1 MQIKRQYSDALTNNI
16 ERTFTF
22 AHAKNAHGLDV
33 EPNNY
38 NAVETFNRLVAR
50 DPFGTFMQLDRYGFI
65 TTLNALERY
74 DIPYTAEQER
84 RARVYFEVTNDM
96 ERTKS
101 DVSFNYQ
108 ENIEGTGIVKVD
120 EPHIY
125 TTETTIK
132 SKRFIET
139 LPRNKKTFNHI
150 YEDKVPKALL
160 DSAEQYEALKNS
172 VENHV
177 SCLIGGAGTGKSFV
191 TSEIVEQLML
201 NGKRVTILAP
211 THKAKQALQQKLKRG
226 TVQTIHSYVYGRSG
240 EADVIVIDEAGML
253 STEMMSKLAGVY
265 KGEQLVFV
273 GDKNQIPPIGYGRP
287 FEVIQ
292 ETFPTVELKANRRS
306 EAKDIIALGREI
318 IGEPFNA
325 NIAQDN
331 IYVVETVNEAFA
343 RGAEVLLTYTRD
355 GVRNANEIQKIK
367 NGKPAINPGF
377 SIGDKIIAKTNTKR
391 WFNGQLFEIISWDKA
406 EDDQGNIINFRTPY
420 ELKNN
425 FDLAYGLTIH
435 KSQGSEWGV
444 VAYQPTSWDTLNL
457 AYVAVTR
464 AKKKLIIVGGFPSQ
478 FREEPQWTH
487 L

>member
-1 MQIKRQYSDALTNNI
+1 MQITRQYSKALTNNI

-22 AHAKNAHGLDV
+22 AHAKNVHGLEV
-33 EPNNY
+33 EPHNY
-38 NAVETFNRLVAR
+38 NAVDTFNWLVAR
-50 DPFGTFMQLDRYGFI
+50 DPFGSFMELDGYGFK
-65 TTLNALERY
+65 NALRALNSY

-84 RARVYFEVTNDM
+84 KARVYFEVTKDM

-108 ENIEGTGIVKVD
+108 ENIEGTGIVKVGN
-120 EPHIY
+120 PHIY

-150 YEDKVPKALL
+150 YEDKVPKALF
-160 DSAEQYEALKNS
+160 DSSEQYEALKNS
-172 VENHV
+172 VENHI

-191 TSEIVEQLML
+191 TSGIVEQLML
-201 NGKRVTILAP
+201 NGKHVTILAP
-211 THKAKQALQQKLKRG
+211 THKAKYGLQQKLKRG
-226 TVQTIHSYVYGRSG
+226 TVSTIHSYAYGRRG
-240 EADVIVIDEAGML
+240 KTDVIVIDEAGMISSAL
-253 STEMMSKLAGVY
+253 MAKLASVY
-265 KGEQLVFV
+265 SGEQLVFV
-273 GDKNQIPPIGYGRP
+273 GDKNQLPPIGYGRP

-292 ETFPTVELKANRRS
+292 ELFPTVELKANRRS

-325 NIAQDN
+325 NIAQNN
-331 IYVVETVNEAFA
+331 IYLVETVEEAF
-343 RGAEVLLTYTRD
+343 GLGSEVLLSHTNKVV
-355 GVRNANEIQKIK
+355 GKANEIQRIK
-367 NGKPAINPGF
+367 NGKPAIDSEF
-377 SIGDKIIAKTNTKR
+377 SIGDKIVAKTNMDR
-391 WFNGQLFEIISWDKA
+391 WFNGQLFTIISWNGLKD
-406 EDDQGNIINFRTPY
+406 EQGNIVTLRTSY

-425 FDLAYGLTIH
+425 FELAYGLTTY
-435 KSQGSEWGV
+435 KSQGSEWDV
-444 VAYQPTSWDTLNL
+444 VAYQPTRYDTKNL

-464 AKKKLIIVGGFPSQ
+464 AKKRLIIIGGFPEN

>member
-1 MQIKRQYSDALTNNI
+1 MSIKRQYSEALTNNI

-33 EPNNY
+33 EAHNY
-38 NAVETFNRLVAR
+38 NAIETFNELVAV
-50 DPFGTFMQLDRYGFI
+50 DPFGTFMELDNYGFLSAI
-65 TTLNALERY
+65 NALERY
-74 DIPYTAEQER
+74 DIPYTPEQER
-84 RARVYFEVTNDM
+84 KARVYYEVTKDM
-96 ERTKS
+96 ERTRS

-120 EPHIY
+120 DPHIY

-211 THKAKQALQQKLKRG
+211 THKSKSALQQKLKRG
-226 TVQTIHSYVYGRSG
+226 TVATIHSYVYGRSG
-240 EADVIVIDEAGML
+240 ETDVIVIDESGMI
-253 STEMMSKLAGVY
+253 STELMSKLASVY
-265 KGEQLVFV
+265 SGEQLVFV
-273 GDKNQIPPIGYGRP
+273 GDKNQLAPIGYGRP

-292 ETFPTVELKANRRS
+292 EMFPTVELKANRRS

-325 NIAQDN
+325 NIAQNN
-331 IYVVETVNEAFA
+331 IYLVDTVEEAFKL
-343 RGAEVLLTYTRD
+343 GAEVLLTFTRD
-355 GVRNANEIQKIK
+355 SVREANEKQRIK
-367 NGKPAINPGF
+367 GEPAIDKGF

-391 WFNGQLFEIISWDKA
+391 YFNGQLFTIISWNKA
-406 EDDQGNIINFRTPY
+406 TDGQGNTVTFRTPY
-420 ELKNN
+420 ELSNN

-435 KSQGSEWGV
+435 KSQGSEWDV
-444 VAYQPTSWDTLNL
+444 VAYQPSDKDTKNL

-464 AKKKLIIVGGFPSQ
+464 AKKRLIIVGGFPSQ

>member
-1 MQIKRQYSDALTNNI
+1 MQIKRQYSEALKNNI

-33 EPNNY
+33 EAHNY
-38 NAVETFNRLVAR
+38 NAVETFNKLVAV
-50 DPFGTFMQLDRYGFI
+50 DPFGTFMELDNYGFLSAI
-65 TTLNALERY
+65 NALERY
-74 DIPYTAEQER
+74 DIPYTPEQER
-84 RARVYFEVTNDM
+84 KARVYFEVTKDM

-108 ENIEGTGIVKVD
+108 ENVEGTGIVKVD

-160 DSAEQYEALKNS
+160 DSAEQYEALKNN

-201 NGKRVTILAP
+201 NGKHVTILAP
-211 THKAKQALQQKLKRG
+211 THKARSALQQKLKRG
-226 TVQTIHSYVYGRSG
+226 AVQTIHSYVYGRSG

-253 STEMMSKLAGVY
+253 STELMSKLAGVY
-265 KGEQLVFV
+265 NNEQLVFV

-292 ETFPTVELKANRRS
+292 EMFPTVELKANRRS

-331 IYVVETVNEAFA
+331 IYVVDTVEEAFGL
-343 RGAEVLLTYTRD
+343 GAEVLLTYTRD
-355 GVRNANEIQKIK
+355 GVRKANEIQRIK
-367 NGKPAINPGF
+367 NGKPTISDGF
-377 SIGDKIIAKTNTKR
+377 SIGDRIIAKTNTKR
-391 WFNGQLFEIISWDKA
+391 WFNGQLFTIVSWNKA
-406 EDDQGNIINFRTPY
+406 TDGQGNAVTFRTPY
-420 ELKNN
+420 ELSNN
-425 FDLAYGLTIH
+425 FDLSYGLTIH
-435 KSQGSEWGV
+435 KSQGSEWDV
-444 VAYQPTSWDTLNL
+444 VAYQPTAQDTRNL

-464 AKKKLIIVGGFPSQ
+464 AKKRLIIVGGFPSQ

>member
-1 MQIKRQYSDALTNNI
+1 MSIKRQYSEALTNNI

-33 EPNNY
+33 EAHNY
-38 NAVETFNRLVAR
+38 NAVETFNKLVAV
-50 DPFGTFMQLDRYGFI
+50 DPFGTFMELDNYGFLSAI
-65 TTLNALERY
+65 NALERY
-74 DIPYTAEQER
+74 DIPYTPEQER
-84 RARVYFEVTNDM
+84 KARVYFEVTKDM
-96 ERTKS
+96 ERTRS

-108 ENIEGTGIVKVD
+108 ENVEGTGIVKVD
-120 EPHIY
+120 DPHIY

-150 YEDKVPKALL
+150 YEDKVPKVLL
-160 DSAEQYEALKNS
+160 DSAEQFDALKNS
-172 VENHV
+172 IENHV

-211 THKAKQALQQKLKRG
+211 THKAKSALQQKLKRG
-226 TVQTIHSYVYGRSG
+226 MVQTIHSYVYGRSG

-273 GDKNQIPPIGYGRP
+273 GDKNQLPPIGYGRP

-331 IYVVETVNEAFA
+331 IYLAETVDEAF
-343 RGAEVLLTYTRD
+343 RMGAEVLLTYTRD
-355 GVRNANEIQKIK
+355 GVRKANEIQKIK
-367 NGKPAINPGF
+367 NGKPAIDPNF

-406 EDDQGNIINFRTPY
+406 EDDQGNIVNFRTPY

-425 FDLAYGLTIH
+425 FDLSYGLTIH
-435 KSQGSEWGV
+435 KSQGSEWQT

-464 AKKKLIIVGGFPSQ
+464 AKKRLIIVGGFPAQ

>member
-1 MQIKRQYSDALTNNI
+1 MSIKRQYSEALTNNI

-33 EPNNY
+33 EAHNY
-38 NAVETFNRLVAR
+38 NAVETFNKLVAV
-50 DPFGTFMQLDRYGFI
+50 DPFGTFMQLDGYGFLN
-65 TTLNALERY
+65 TLNALERY
-74 DIPYTAEQER
+74 DIPYTPEQER
-84 RARVYFEVTNDM
+84 KAKVYYEVTKDM
-96 ERTKS
+96 ERKKS
-101 DVSFNYQ
+101 DVSFGYQ

-120 EPHIY
+120 DPHIY

-139 LPRNKKTFNHI
+139 LPRSKKTFNSI
-150 YEDKVPKALL
+150 YDHKVPKALF
-160 DSAEQYEALKNS
+160 DSAEQLKALKNS

-343 RGAEVLLTYTRD
+343 LGAEVLLTYTRD

-367 NGKPAINPGF
+367 NGKPAIDPGF

-391 WFNGQLFEIISWDKA
+391 WFNGQLMEIISWDKA

-478 FREEPQWTH
+478 FKEEKAWLH

>member
-1 MQIKRQYSDALTNNI
+1 MQITTQYSEALTNNI
-16 ERTFTF
+16 ERTFTY

-33 EPNNY
+33 EAHNY
-38 NAVETFNRLVAR
+38 NAIETFNKLVAR
-50 DPFGTFMQLDRYGFI
+50 DPFGTFMELDNYGFLSAI
-65 TTLNALERY
+65 NALERY
-74 DIPYTAEQER
+74 DIPYTPEQER
-84 RARVYFEVTNDM
+84 KARVYFEVTKDM

-108 ENIEGTGIVKVD
+108 ENVEGTGIVKVD

-139 LPRNKKTFNHI
+139 LPRNKKTFNRI
-150 YEDKVPKALL
+150 YEDKVPKVLI
-160 DSAEQYEALKNS
+160 DSAEQFEALKNS

-211 THKAKQALQQKLKRG
+211 THKARSALQQKLKRG
-226 TVQTIHSYVYGRSG
+226 AVQTIHSYVYGRSG

-253 STEMMSKLAGVY
+253 STELMSKLAGVY
-265 KGEQLVFV
+265 NNEQLVFV

-292 ETFPTVELKANRRS
+292 EMFPTVELKANRRS

-325 NIAQDN
+325 NITQDN
-331 IYVVETVNEAFA
+331 IHLAETVDEAFA
-343 RGAEVLLTYTRD
+343 LGAEVLLTYTRD
-355 GVRNANEIQKIK
+355 GVRKANEIQKIK
-367 NGKPAINPGF
+367 NGKFAIDPGF

-435 KSQGSEWGV
+435 KSQGSEWNT

-478 FREEPQWTH
+478 FKEEKAWLH

>member
-1 MQIKRQYSDALTNNI
+1 MQITRRYSEALTKNI

-22 AHAKNAHGLDV
+22 AHAKNVHGLDV
-33 EPNNY
+33 EPHNY
-38 NAVETFNRLVAR
+38 NAVDTFNRLVAR
-50 DPFGTFMQLDRYGFI
+50 DPFGTFMELDSYGFKKTI
-65 TTLNALERY
+65 NALERY

-84 RARVYFEVTNDM
+84 KARVYFEVTKDM

-120 EPHIY
+120 NPHIY

-150 YEDKVPKALL
+150 YENKVPKVLL
-160 DSAEQYEALKNS
+160 DSAEQFKALKNS

-191 TSEIVEQLML
+191 TSGIVEQLML
-201 NGKRVTILAP
+201 NGKHVTILAP
-211 THKAKQALQQKLKRG
+211 THKAKYGLQQKLKRG
-226 TVQTIHSYVYGRSG
+226 TVSTIHSYAYGRRG
-240 EADVIVIDEAGML
+240 KTDVIVIDEAGMISSAL
-253 STEMMSKLAGVY
+253 MAKLASVY
-265 KGEQLVFV
+265 SGEQLVFV
-273 GDKNQIPPIGYGRP
+273 GDKNQLPPIGYGRP

-292 ETFPTVELKANRRS
+292 ELFPTAELKANRRS

-318 IGEPFNA
+318 LGQPFNA
-325 NIAQDN
+325 NIAQNN
-331 IYVVETVNEAFA
+331 IYVVDTVEEAFGL
-343 RGAEVLLTYTRD
+343 GAEVLLSHTNKVVD
-355 GVRNANEIQKIK
+355 KANEIQRIK
-367 NGKPAINPGF
+367 NGKPAIDSGF
-377 SIGDKIIAKTNTKR
+377 SIGDKIVAKTNMDR
-391 WFNGQLFEIISWDKA
+391 WFNGQLFTIISWNGVKD
-406 EDDQGNIINFRTPY
+406 EQGNIVTLRTPY

-425 FDLAYGLTIH
+425 FELAYGLTTY
-435 KSQGSEWGV
+435 KSQGSEWDV
-444 VAYQPTSWDTLNL
+444 VAYQPTIHDTKNL

-464 AKKKLIIVGGFPSQ
+464 AKKRLIIVGGFPET

>member
-1 MQIKRQYSDALTNNI
+1 MSIKRQYSEALTNNI

-33 EPNNY
+33 EAHNY
-38 NAVETFNRLVAR
+38 NAVETFNKLVAV
-50 DPFGTFMQLDRYGFI
+50 DPFGTFMELDGYAFVS
-65 TTLNALERY
+65 TLNALERY

-84 RARVYFEVTNDM
+84 KARVYYEVTKDM

-150 YEDKVPKALL
+150 YEDKVPKALF
-160 DSAEQYEALKNS
+160 DSAEQLKALKNS

-226 TVQTIHSYVYGRSG
+226 MVQTIHSYVYGRSG

-253 STEMMSKLAGVY
+253 STELMAKLAGVY

-318 IGEPFNA
+318 INEPFNA
-325 NIAQDN
+325 NIAQNN
-331 IYVVETVNEAFA
+331 IYVVDTVEEAFGL
-343 RGAEVLLTYTRD
+343 GAEVLLTYTRD
-355 GVRNANEIQKIK
+355 GVRKANEIQRIK
-367 NGKPAINPGF
+367 NGKPTVADGF
-377 SIGDKIIAKTNTKR
+377 SIGDKIIAKTNMKQ
-391 WFNGQLFEIISWDKA
+391 WFNGQLMTIVAYNKA
-406 EDDQGNIINFRTPY
+406 EDEQGNIITFRTPY

-435 KSQGSEWGV
+435 KSQGSEWNT

-464 AKKKLIIVGGFPSQ
+464 AKKKLIVVGGFPPR
-478 FREEPQWTH
+478 FKEEKAWMH